1 MNEKK
6 KRWEMFVF
14 LIRLLLQGEGL
25 ICIERLLRLSEASP
39 VFWVPI
45 QLVFRTFFFNTWH
58 VV

>member
-25 ICIERLLRLSEASP
+25 ICIERLLRLSDESC
-39 VFWVPI
+39 VLGGHSVS
-45 QLVFRTFFFNTWH
+45 L
-58 VV
+58 